1 MRLKKMLENLAGNVA
16 QLNERLVRVES
27 ATASPSLGNNALE
40 KFAVAAVE
48 HQAQQLGAVG
58 DLISTIANVAA
69 SKAAS
74 TLGKRR
80 AASARRDPRSGRLL
94 KNAKP
99 DCRLCDNPSIIDPT
113 SEEIREHAKHERG
126 SSTPEPAPAPAIT
139 YRETPN
145 AVHATV
151 PEALIQTGPDGTEQ
165 VECPECGSATYKRPL
180 AN

>member
-99 DCRLCDNPSIIDPT
+99 DCRLCDNPNIIDPT

-126 SSTPEPAPAPAIT
+126 SSPAELAPAPAIT

-151 PEALIQTGPDGTEQ
+151 PEALIQTAADGTEQ
-165 VECPECGSATYKRPL
+165 VECPECGNASYKRPL